1 LARLVPAH
9 HSGDAGPR
17 GAGHPAR
24 KGRKKLQTGRCRSAY
39 PNCATYSLT
48 FSGADGTA
56 LSIFSTG
63 PNGEG
68 IINSTPCA
76 VTIGNEARRCRSSI
90 YNCSTRDMLNPCAR
104 SSRPMSAPYSNAASV
119 SQLADAATLAGKAVE
134 YRPFTPL
141 ERTPYAASLIS
152 IPGIPSRSIPATYP
166 TPRFDSA
173 FNGVT
178 GSSCGI
184 PFPCSNWI
192 FSSIVIC
199 FSTRSAR
206 SSGERFSFIHGRST
220 LGATPGCE
228 NPGKGSKRRLK
239 NTNSG
244 ILNKPQRI
252 LSFMVS
258 LPESSLHRSI

>member
-90 YNCSTRDMLNPCAR
+90 YNCSI
-104 SSRPMSAPYSNAASV
+104 
-119 SQLADAATLAGKAVE
+119 
-134 YRPFTPL
+134 RPFARELTP
-141 ERTPYAASLIS
+141 TH
-152 IPGIPSRSIPATYP
+152 
-166 TPRFDSA
+166 
-173 FNGVT
+173 FNGINRNSEAQKRLP
-178 GSSCGI
+178 G
-184 PFPCSNWI
+184 
-192 FSSIVIC
+192 
-199 FSTRSAR
+199 SAR
-206 SSGERFSFIHGRST
+206 GRH
-220 LGATPGCE
+220 A
-228 NPGKGSKRRLK
+228 
-239 NTNSG
+239 
-244 ILNKPQRI
+244 
-252 LSFMVS
+252 
-258 LPESSLHRSI
+258 

>member
-24 KGRKKLQTGRCRSAY
+24 TGRKKLQTGRCRSAY

-90 YNCSTRDMLNPCAR
+90 YNCSTKQVLLILANIVDLNSDSIGILNEKTILGLASISGSLIR
-104 SSRPMSAPYSNAASV
+104 ERNEVAAFVYVSTTSV
-119 SQLADAATLAGKAVE
+119 SQASAAGFCFSSFDVLHLAIAESRLSNRAWQV
-134 YRPFTPL
+134 L
-141 ERTPYAASLIS
+141 ERSLLPLPYEQWDA
-152 IPGIPSRSIPATYP
+152 
-166 TPRFDSA
+166 
-173 FNGVT
+173 
-178 GSSCGI
+178 
-184 PFPCSNWI
+184 
-192 FSSIVIC
+192 
-199 FSTRSAR
+199 
-206 SSGERFSFIHGRST
+206 
-220 LGATPGCE
+220 
-228 NPGKGSKRRLK
+228 
-239 NTNSG
+239 
-244 ILNKPQRI
+244 
-252 LSFMVS
+252 
-258 LPESSLHRSI
+258 